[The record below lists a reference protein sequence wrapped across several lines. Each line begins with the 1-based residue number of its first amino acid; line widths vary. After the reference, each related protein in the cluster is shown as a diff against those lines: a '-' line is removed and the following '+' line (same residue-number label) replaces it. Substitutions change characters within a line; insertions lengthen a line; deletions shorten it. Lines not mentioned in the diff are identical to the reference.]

1 MSGSLRYVPADT
13 PPQKHDHIDLKLG
26 SHVLRYRDPR
36 RFGAMLWHVGPLEF
50 HPLLKDWGR
59 SHYPTVLTATCCM
72 PPLQARLRHQAGHHG
87 QSCGGGRG
95 QYLRQ

>member
-50 HPLLKDWGR
+50 HPLLKAGAG
-59 SHYPTVLTATCCM
+59 ATI
-72 PPLQARLRHQAGHHG
+72 RRF
-87 QSCGGGRG
+87 
-95 QYLRQ
+95 